1 MVKQLKSLL
10 PLVLLTILA
19 VLGWEQ
25 VAIAKPKVD
34 TVETLLLDMEAF
46 SAEVQKVDENYSQRR
61 GLIGKKQAEER
72 FERALFRY
80 LMADYKRSAPE
91 FFILLETESLDGYD
105 FKKEAEWY
113 LVDSA
118 FQIGQYA
125 IVEEASYQI
134 IEQGPS
140 HLFFTDAVR
149 ILLESYGVRNR
160 QDKFQE
166 AMERFVLSGL
176 VESSDSLNYSV
187 GKALFWQ
194 EENARAKGALRE
206 VAVGSPLYYK
216 AQYFLGGIL
225 VSEGS
230 YQDALSFFA
239 SAVNPNPQKDAEE
252 ELNDLANLALARTY
266 YELAEFT
273 EAISYYQK
281 VGARSKYFVDR
292 LYEMAWTFIGMERW
306 DDAIGV
312 IEVFLVAYPEDEHA
326 IRFQNTLG
334 DLYMKTQEYEKA
346 LMTYEKVSE
355 QLVPVQTRLKEV
367 LEQEDIVNELL
378 DARVNGEEVEY
389 GLPYYAQDMLMK
401 NRTLNQAST
410 LVALSREQTSD
421 VKRASD
427 YADEIET
434 VLANEENG
442 LYVFAQDRYSLRQV
456 EISIL
461 ENILQTLEK
470 EVVLLVKGASETN
483 KQKLEEVARDI
494 ASLRSLFGETFVL
507 NQTMEDV
514 LRQYT
519 TMIRGIQI
527 EAEDVLSVNQEL
539 QTDVRR
545 FLDTHSQNIGGLPEN
560 EKSFIQMA
568 LEELDSDLQEDSV
581 RLEEIMN
588 DKTRTILLA
597 NLAKTPNINIIETQL
612 VELQR
617 LHNKLL
623 PFWSKTS
630 TPIEKKQQI
639 EKIWASARTS
649 IEDVAL
655 IYDSIDDLELRQKR
669 IIMDVLEEQQTDLAS
684 FSDEVIALAVRSEE
698 LGTQAA
704 TRSFEVLNQHVEDR
718 MLGADLGI
726 VKVYWIRKTDIE
738 DEIEQLQLEQAT
750 KMKELR
756 NRFDLISTK
765 LYSE

>member
-1 MVKQLKSLL
+1 
-10 PLVLLTILA
+10 
-19 VLGWEQ
+19 
-25 VAIAKPKVD
+25 
-34 TVETLLLDMEAF
+34 
-46 SAEVQKVDENYSQRR
+46 
-61 GLIGKKQAEER
+61 
-72 FERALFRY
+72 
-80 LMADYKRSAPE
+80 
-91 FFILLETESLDGYD
+91 
-105 FKKEAEWY
+105 
-113 LVDSA
+113 
-118 FQIGQYA
+118 
-125 IVEEASYQI
+125 
-134 IEQGPS
+134 
-140 HLFFTDAVR
+140 
-149 ILLESYGVRNR
+149 
-160 QDKFQE
+160 
-166 AMERFVLSGL
+166 
-176 VESSDSLNYSV
+176 
-187 GKALFWQ
+187 
-194 EENARAKGALRE
+194 
-206 VAVGSPLYYK
+206 
-216 AQYFLGGIL
+216 
-225 VSEGS
+225 
-230 YQDALSFFA
+230 
-239 SAVNPNPQKDAEE
+239 
-252 ELNDLANLALARTY
+252 
-266 YELAEFT
+266 
-273 EAISYYQK
+273 
-281 VGARSKYFVDR
+281 
-292 LYEMAWTFIGMERW
+292 MAWTFIGMERW

-312 IEVFLVAYPEDEHA
+312 IEVFIVAYPEDEHA

-623 PFWSKTS
+623 PFWAKTS

-669 IIMDVLEEQQTDLAS
+669 IIMDVLEEQQADLAS